1 EDQLFATLDPL
12 TRQLILPTGME
23 MTITD
28 TVGFIQDLP
37 TQLIE
42 AFQSTLEE
50 TRGVDLLLHVVDASA
65 DNMEGHEETVI
76 HLLQELNMDK
86 IPRLTVYNK
95 RDLVEGTF
103 FPSLFPNIL
112 VSAKSEEDMQNL
124 LHEILKMMKQQ
135 MVPYEME
142 IPSQQG
148 GKLVRLREE
157 TLLER

>member
-1 EDQLFATLDPL
+1 
-12 TRQLILPTGME
+12 
-23 MTITD
+23 
-28 TVGFIQDLP
+28 
-37 TQLIE
+37 
-42 AFQSTLEE
+42 
-50 TRGVDLLLHVVDASA
+50 LHVVDASA

-148 GKLVRLREE
+148 GKLVRIREE
-157 TLLER
+157 TLLERQTYDEEKQLYIVEGYAKPESRWIGESKKE